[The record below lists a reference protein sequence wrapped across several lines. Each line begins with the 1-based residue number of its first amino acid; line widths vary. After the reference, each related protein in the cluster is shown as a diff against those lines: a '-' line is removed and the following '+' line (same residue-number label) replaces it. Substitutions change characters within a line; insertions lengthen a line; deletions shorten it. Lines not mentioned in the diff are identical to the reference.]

1 MDTTQ
6 AETQTEIQVES
17 QAESQAETTNSPTNK
32 VPKATVLVPL
42 YIYPLTEKTWQPL
55 YEVYV
60 WSILHRSLTKISIWK
75 HSDNYGL

>member
-1 MDTTQ
+1 MDTTEV
-6 AETQTEIQVES
+6 ETQTQI
-17 QAESQAETTNSPTNK
+17 QAETTNPPTDK

-60 WSILHRSLTKISIWK
+60 WSILHSFLAEASIWK
-75 HSDNYGL
+75 YPDNYGF